1 MGDRAGRLLRSAWQV
16 VSRYRTAYVAINFG
30 YYGLVL
36 VGMLYV
42 AVIDPAVQERL
53 LGDVGTSLTEGPL
66 ATVGGAYLGGNVAA
80 AAALTFV
87 VNFVVGA
94 VVTITLPS
102 LIVPFAGVVLGA
114 YRAVLWGLLLAPT
127 SRELALV
134 MIPHSLT
141 LLLEGQA
148 YVLAIF
154 AACVHGV
161 AFLRPQS
168 VGATSRRQGYVVG
181 LRMAARVYVLVLVV
195 LASAAVYEALEVV
208 VMVRLASGSG

>member
-1 MGDRAGRLLRSAWQV
+1 MGPLRSAWQIV
-16 VSRYRTAYVAINFG
+16 NKRRTAYVAINLG

-53 LGDVGTSLTEGPL
+53 LADVAASLTEGPL
-66 ATVGGAYLGGNVAA
+66 ATVGGAYLGGNIAA

-94 VVTITLPS
+94 MLTITLPS
-102 LIVPFAGVVLGA
+102 LIVPFSGVALGA

-127 SRELALV
+127 SRDLSLV

-141 LLLEGQA
+141 LVLEGQA

-154 AACVHGV
+154 AAYVHGL
-161 AFLRPQS
+161 AFLRPQW
-168 VGATSRRQGYVVG
+168 VGAASRRQGYVVG
-181 LRMAARVYVLVLVV
+181 LKMTAQVYALVLLS
-195 LASAAVYEALEVV
+195 LAAAAVYEALEVV
-208 VMVRLASGSG
+208 AMVRLASASG